1 MSQES
6 IKAVLFDVDG
16 TLVDSLEMLA
26 HGLGDTYEHYL
37 GYRPDRQALTK
48 IMGRS
53 LRSIMSEIRAEGQL
67 EVSIEEMSAFTVTRY
82 EAKKH
87 LVTEFGP
94 AVEAL
99 EQCYRGGLGTALVTS
114 KNTPE
119 FESFIR
125 TFRGAPFCKTWVI
138 SDDVKNPKP
147 DAESALL
154 ACERLGVRPD
164 RSAFIGDSVF
174 DMRCARSAGCYA
186 IAVLYGSGRREDLLA
201 EQPDLV
207 LETPEDVLRWS
218 QQTLQNHHAEEEIGR
233 TA

>member
-1 MSQES
+1 MSNER

-37 GYRPDRQALTK
+37 GYRPNREALTK

-53 LRSIMSEIRAEGQL
+53 LRSIMSEMRAEGGL
-67 EVSIEEMSAFTVTRY
+67 DASIEEMSAFTVERY
-82 EAKKH
+82 DAKKH

-94 AVEAL
+94 AIEAL
-99 EQCYRGGLGTALVTS
+99 ELCFRGGLGTALVTS

-119 FESFIR
+119 FESFIH
-125 TFRGAPFCKTWVI
+125 TFRGSPFCTTWVI
-138 SDDVKNPKP
+138 SDHVKNPKP

-164 RSAFIGDSVF
+164 QAAFIGDSVF

-186 IAVLYGSGRREDLLA
+186 IAVLYGSGRRDDLLA

-218 QQTLQNHHAEEEIGR
+218 ETTLNNQDAKKEIGR